1 METNEN
7 KPSGEDIFRRMREQF
22 SKKKPKT
29 TTIRKRGLPMW
40 GLVLLTLA
48 VLFLVFY
55 FTLPSLSPQ
64 GLGLYL
70 FLGGGI
76 LLFLL
81 LWFLLGKRTPG
92 WREAK
97 TIVLLVIALI
107 GIPALLSL
115 FSGPFFHAKAY
126 SRLIDVEQ
134 GVFSEDIQRISIS
147 QVPIVDRETAGIIG
161 EKQMG
166 SMAELVSQFEIDE
179 NYAQINI
186 GGKPVRVS
194 PIKYFDII
202 KYLSNF
208 RDGLQYYVSVDMT
221 NQEGDLV
228 KLEQPIFYSSSDFL
242 FRNIHRKI
250 RFSYP
255 FHLLGETNFEVND
268 EGEAYYVTPILTKRI
283 FFFGGL
289 DAKGAILTNANTGES
304 RAYDTAD
311 MPDWVDRVY
320 PSEII
325 MQQLDARGMY
335 QGGFLNSVFG
345 QKNVTKTTDGYNY
358 ISLDTDINLVTG
370 VTSVRADTSNL
381 GFYYVNLR
389 TKEAKFYA
397 VPSATEEAAMSS
409 AKGAVQEKNYDPT
422 FPVLLNLSGNPVYF
436 MSLKDDANV
445 AKLYALVDAE
455 DFTKVIVKDTV
466 PAAMQTYAAG
476 HTPAPDETGEAIE
489 HTITIASIRE
499 VVEDGNT
506 VYYFLAEE
514 DERVYRALAK
524 EIGPAIVFAE
534 AGQRVDVSGIATEDV
549 VIVQSFLVR

>member
-1 METNEN
+1 ME
-7 KPSGEDIFRRMREQF
+7 
-22 SKKKPKT
+22 SKKNQFNPKDLFDRIRQKAAQNQT
-29 TTIRKRGLPMW
+29 AVPKARKRGLPLW
-40 GLVLLTLA
+40 AIALITLF
-48 VLFLVFY
+48 VLFVVFY

-70 FLGGGI
+70 FLAGGL
-76 LLFLL
+76 LLFTL
-81 LWFLLGKRTPG
+81 LWLLFGKRRP
-92 WREAK
+92 RKQELKYSFLAIFAL
-97 TIVLLVIALI
+97 IVLPV
-107 GIPALLSL
+107 LLTL

-126 SRLIDVEQ
+126 SRLIDVQE
-134 GVFSEDIQRISIS
+134 GVFAEDIQRISIS
-147 QVPIVDRETAGIIG
+147 QIPIVDRETAEIIG

-186 GGKPVRVS
+186 AGKPVRVS
-194 PIKYFDII
+194 PIKYYDII
-202 KYLSNF
+202 KYFSNF
-208 RDGLQYYVSVDMT
+208 KDGLQYYISVDMT

-228 KLEQPIFYSSSDFL
+228 KLDKPVFYSSSDFL

-250 RFSYP
+250 RFQYP
-255 FHLLGETNFEVND
+255 FHLLGETNFELND
-268 EGEAYYVTPILTKRI
+268 EGEAFYVTPILTKRI

-304 RAYDTAD
+304 TAYETANI
-311 MPDWVDRVY
+311 PDWVDRVY
-320 PSEII
+320 PSEVI

-335 QGGFLNSVFG
+335 QGGFFNSVFG
-345 QKNVTKTTDGYNY
+345 QKNVTKTTNGYNY

-445 AKLYALVDAE
+445 AKLYALVDAA
-455 DFTKVIVKDTV
+455 DFTKVIVRDTV
-466 PAAMQTYAAG
+466 SDALQTYASG
-476 HTPAPDETGEAIE
+476 HAPLEEETGEAIE
-489 HTITIASIRE
+489 KTVTLKEIRE
-499 VVEDGNT
+499 VVVDGNT
-506 VYYFLAEE
+506 LFYFLVEE
-514 DERVYRALAK
+514 DEWVYRASAK
-524 EIGPAIVFAE
+524 EIGSAIVFAVPGDTVE
-534 AGQRVDVSGIATEDV
+534 ISGMVSDGQVNVHSLIK
-549 VIVQSFLVR
+549 